1 MADAR
6 HALTLISK
14 SKRSQGYQMPVCG
27 SAGRYDYSGF
37 PVTFLRRA
45 YCLVGLKLEF
55 HETRFRRSILARC
68 HEENGPVK
76 IKL

>member
-1 MADAR
+1 
-6 HALTLISK
+6 
-14 SKRSQGYQMPVCG
+14 MPVCG